1 MEFST
6 AKTERA
12 LTARHTNE
20 TAPDRLADLRGGSMK
35 PEYNAIDG
43 ARTGMLD
50 VMKSLAFL
58 LSMVLLSMVS
68 LWGQSATPP
77 AAAADPVVL
86 TVGSEKI
93 TQSMFQEIISSLPAQ
108 QQAQLATP
116 EARRSLAEQVA
127 ELKVMAQE
135 ARTRKLDQSAAV
147 KAKIELQSDQV
158 LANAVYQE
166 FTKADPD
173 DAALRAY
180 YDAHK
185 QDWEQVKARHILIRM
200 KGSRVPLRDGHKE
213 LTDEEALAKA
223 KEVRAKI
230 LAGAKFEDEA
240 KIESDDTGS
249 GENGGDLGTFGQ
261 GQMVPEFD
269 AVVFKAPI
277 GQVTEPIKTDYGYHL
292 ILVEERKSKPFEE
305 AKDEIEQKIRPEM
318 GQKAID
324 ALKAKTT
331 VVYDEGYFGKKQ

>member
-1 MEFST
+1 MLEF
-6 AKTERA
+6 
-12 LTARHTNE
+12 
-20 TAPDRLADLRGGSMK
+20 
-35 PEYNAIDG
+35 
-43 ARTGMLD
+43 
-50 VMKSLAFL
+50 MKSLPFL
-58 LSMVLLSMVS
+58 LSMVLLSTVSLSVVS
-68 LWGQSATPP
+68 LWGQQATP
-77 AAAADPVVL
+77 ANGGAADPVVL

-93 TQSMFQEIISSLPAQ
+93 TQSMFQEIIASLPAQ

-116 EARRSLAEQVA
+116 AARRSLAEQVA

-135 ARTRKLDQSAAV
+135 ARSRKLDQSGAV
-147 KAKIELQSDQV
+147 KAKIALQSDQV

-166 FTKADPD
+166 LTAGDPD

-180 YDAHK
+180 YDVHK
-185 QDWEQVKARHILIRM
+185 QDWEEVKARHILIRM

-292 ILVEERKSKPFEE
+292 ILVEERKSKSFED
-305 AKDEIEQKIRPEM
+305 AKGEIEQKIRPEM

-331 VVYDEGYFGKKQ
+331 VVYDEAYFGK